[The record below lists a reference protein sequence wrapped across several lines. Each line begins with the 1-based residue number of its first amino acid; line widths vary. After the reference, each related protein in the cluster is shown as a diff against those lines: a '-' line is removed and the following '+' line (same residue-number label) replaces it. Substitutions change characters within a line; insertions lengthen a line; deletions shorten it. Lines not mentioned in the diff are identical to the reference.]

1 MGLFRKGA
9 KEEAERE
16 NKVNEWRALLAEV
29 KQNASNLANSIQKVD
44 SYVHDVSDDASDIS
58 SHMQDFSESIKEMND
73 NIVDI
78 SDLMKEMEESFHG
91 MSEEAK
97 DGSDYAQNSNNDAYR
112 IMKHSEA
119 ECKEVEARANA
130 VEKAMM
136 DKIEQSKEAE
146 KIVELTKNI
155 MEIADQTNL
164 LALNASI
171 EAAHAGEAGK
181 GFAVV
186 ADEITKLA
194 ASTTET
200 ADQIQQIS
208 STVLHAV
215 SDLATEAGNVV
226 RFMKEK
232 TMGSYLELVEV
243 GRKYQGDSKI
253 MFDKMQDFSF
263 VAQNL
268 LQQVEE
274 SNRSVDAIR
283 VVAQNTAQTV
293 TELTGSIEKISDNIS
308 DIRGEIGDIE
318 HISKNLVGTTEN
330 F

>member
-1 MGLFRKGA
+1 MGLFGKATKVDEQRA
-9 KEEAERE
+9 REAEQ
-16 NKVNEWRALLAEV
+16 WRALLAEV
-29 KQNASNLANSIQKVD
+29 KQNASNLANSISKVD
-44 SYVHDVSDDASDIS
+44 SYVHDVYVDTSDIS
-58 SHMQDFSESIKEMND
+58 SHMHEFSGSIQEMTD
-73 NIVDI
+73 NIAEIADV
-78 SDLMKEMEESFHG
+78 MCEMEESFHG

-97 DGSDYAQNSNNDAYR
+97 DGSDYAQNSNQEAYE
-112 IMKHSEA
+112 IMKRSE
-119 ECKEVEARANA
+119 EERKEVEDRANA

-136 DKIEQSKEAE
+136 EKIEQSKEAE
-146 KIVELTKNI
+146 KILELTKNI

-194 ASTTET
+194 ANTTET
-200 ADQIQQIS
+200 ADQIQKIS
-208 STVLHAV
+208 RTVLHAV
-215 SDLATEAGNVV
+215 SDLATEAENVV
-226 RFMKEK
+226 SFMKDK

-253 MFDKMQDFSF
+253 MFDKMQDFSY

-283 VVAQNTAQTV
+283 VAAQNTAETV
-293 TELTGSIEKISDNIS
+293 TELTVSIEKISDNIS
-308 DIRGEIGDIE
+308 DIRQESDDIE
-318 HISKNLVGTTEN
+318 AISQNLVNKTQS

>member
-1 MGLFRKGA
+1 MGLFGKTTKVDEQRA
-9 KEEAERE
+9 REAEQ
-16 NKVNEWRALLAEV
+16 WRALLAEV
-29 KQNASNLANSIQKVD
+29 KQNASNLANSISKVD
-44 SYVHDVSDDASDIS
+44 SYVHDVYADTSDIS
-58 SHMQDFSESIKEMND
+58 SHMQEFNGSIKEMTD
-73 NIVDI
+73 NIAEIADV
-78 SDLMKEMEESFHG
+78 MCEMEESFHG

-97 DGSDYAQNSNNDAYR
+97 DGSDYAQNSNQEAYE
-112 IMKHSEA
+112 IMKRSE
-119 ECKEVEARANA
+119 EERKEVEDRANA

-136 DKIEQSKEAE
+136 EKIEQSKEAE
-146 KIVELTKNI
+146 KILELTKNI

-194 ASTTET
+194 ANTTET
-200 ADQIQQIS
+200 ADQIQKIS
-208 STVLHAV
+208 RTVLHAV
-215 SDLATEAGNVV
+215 SDLATEAENVV
-226 RFMKEK
+226 SFMKDK
-232 TMGSYLELVEV
+232 TMGSYLELV

-253 MFDKMQDFSF
+253 MFDKMQDFSY

-283 VVAQNTAQTV
+283 VAAQNTAETV
-293 TELTGSIEKISDNIS
+293 TELAVSIEKISDNIS
-308 DIRGEIGDIE
+308 DIRQESDDIE
-318 HISKNLVGTTEN
+318 AISQNLVNKTQS